1 MELLYFWLG
10 LSIAFTSFKGIHREW
25 KSMLLVAILQLL
37 VVPLIGVWFSYDL
50 PAGSGKNVLLM
61 LALSPGGVTSAI
73 AARLMKLDLA
83 INVAFTSLTAL
94 VYLFIV
100 QPFVVPMLLDGIKL
114 STESLLPFFLSLLA
128 LTGGMAV
135 NYFLPKAAKWLDKIL
150 AVCIFSFV
158 VYHLSKEVHSVGRV
172 EMSLVWLT
180 VKFHFTVVVV
190 SAVLA
195 SMFFGLDRAP
205 LIVLESGFHNVSLV
219 AAIVIPLGWSPMMP
233 MVYGIVMF
241 LSAAIMAANV
251 YIIRK
256 WKPKIFL
263 TNKILKPYRGMAI
276 PPFGIFIKPEFNC
289 RTIIKH
295 ELVHWRQFRSF
306 GFLGFYF
313 RYAWQMFRYG
323 YDNAPMEKEA
333 RELSN
338 EQKENLSEY
347 SQKVHGKKSMSL
359 LSRFLFSG
367 LLFLLFI
374 MILIISI
381 NHL

>member
-25 KSMLLVAILQLL
+25 KSMLLVTSLQLL

-50 PAGSGKNVLLM
+50 HAGSGRNVLLM

-100 QPFVVPMLLDGIKL
+100 QPFVVPMLLDGMKL
-114 STESLLPFFLSLLA
+114 STESLLPFLLSILA
-128 LTGGMAV
+128 LASGMAV
-135 NYFLPKAAKWLDKIL
+135 NYFLPIVAKWLDKIL
-150 AVCIFSFV
+150 AVCIFGFV
-158 VYHLSKEVHSVGRV
+158 VYYISKEVNSVGGV
-172 EMSLVWLT
+172 ELSLVWLM

-195 SMFFGLDRAP
+195 SIFFGLNRAP

-233 MVYGIVMF
+233 MLYGIVMF
-241 LSAAIMAANV
+241 LSAAVMAVNV
-251 YIIRK
+251 YIIRN

-263 TNKILKPYRGMAI
+263 TNKVIKPYRGMAI
-276 PPFGIFIKPEFNC
+276 PPFGIFIKPESKS
-289 RTIIKH
+289 RTVIKH
-295 ELVHWRQFRSF
+295 ELIHWRQFREL

-313 RYAWQMFRYG
+313 RYTWQMLRYG
-323 YDNAPMEKEA
+323 YDKAPLEKEA
-333 RELSN
+333 RELSS
-338 EQKENLSEY
+338 EDKENLTTY
-347 SQKVHGKKSMSL
+347 SKKVHGKEP
-359 LSRFLFSG
+359 LSSTSRILFSG
-367 LLFLLFI
+367 VLFVCIALLLMFARHG
-374 MILIISI
+374 
-381 NHL
+381 N